1 MKTSNLRL
9 LIILVAGTIGCRNSK
24 PAVVGP
30 SSMPPSAAM
39 PEQKP
44 ALVTAEDAKTH
55 NLVSAKPVQIT
66 PPTSL
71 SVVAEN
77 GPLEFIVQGHR
88 GQFLRVQI
96 DTGDHESPT
105 AKIAVESESSAGPLK
120 SITPEYCTEDSL
132 FVLGADGAFGV
143 SLDPGGHKEVK
154 LDFSLL
160 ASKDPLVDAGIR
172 PEQIS
177 FADKSVAEP
186 IPYDHGCELGEP
198 WPASLS
204 IKGRKL
210 LLRIAQVAGYKSMF
224 PQDKGMQ
231 ILISSLASGAAPDAK
246 NLPYP
251 NWGGDAAT
259 VMTARPLLIK
269 GYGWRAWRW
278 IEGSSQDGDYPG
290 NIFFVAEGLTND
302 QRYFFRATA
311 AIDHEAVKSL
321 SPQNSAKYDETGS
334 RLRLEQ
340 ALAAA
345 DPASFTPNLNELDAT
360 VSSLDIRK

>member
-1 MKTSNLRL
+1 
-9 LIILVAGTIGCRNSK
+9 
-24 PAVVGP
+24 
-30 SSMPPSAAM
+30 MPPSAAM

-231 ILISSLASGAAPDAK
+231 ILISSLASGAAPM
-246 NLPYP
+246 LRTCRTQT
-251 NWGGDAAT
+251 GV
-259 VMTARPLLIK
+259 VMLL
-269 GYGWRAWRW
+269 
-278 IEGSSQDGDYPG
+278 Q
-290 NIFFVAEGLTND
+290 
-302 QRYFFRATA
+302 
-311 AIDHEAVKSL
+311 
-321 SPQNSAKYDETGS
+321 
-334 RLRLEQ
+334 
-340 ALAAA
+340 
-345 DPASFTPNLNELDAT
+345 
-360 VSSLDIRK
+360 